1 MMGEEIFF
9 EIGREALLVVL
20 KLGLP
25 ILGATLVVGILVS
38 IFQAVTQVHELTLTF
53 VPKILVVILILVLL
67 GPWMVR
73 TILDFV
79 VQLFWN
85 LPSLVR

>member
-1 MMGEEIFF
+1 MGEELFF
-9 EIGREALLVVL
+9 EIGREVLLVVA
-20 KLGLP
+20 KIGLP

-38 IFQAVTQVHELTLTF
+38 IFQAVTQVHEMTLTF
-53 VPKILVVILILVLL
+53 VPKILVVILVMIVL

-79 VQLFWN
+79 TRLFWN
-85 LPSLVR
+85 LPSFVR

>member
-1 MMGEEIFF
+1 MGEELFF
-9 EIGREALLVVL
+9 EIAREALLVVT
-20 KLGLP
+20 KVGLP

-38 IFQAVTQVHELTLTF
+38 IFQAVTQVHEMTLTF
-53 VPKILVVILILVLL
+53 VPKILVVILVMIIL

-79 VQLFWN
+79 IQLFWN
-85 LPSLVR
+85 LPSFVR

>member
-1 MMGEEIFF
+1 MGEELFL
-9 EIGREALLVVL
+9 EVGREALLVVL
-20 KLGLP
+20 KVGLP

-53 VPKILVVILILVLL
+53 VPKILVVIFLIIFL

-79 VQLFWN
+79 IQLFWN
-85 LPSLVR
+85 LPSFVR

>member
-1 MMGEEIFF
+1 MGEELFF
-9 EIGREALLVVL
+9 EIGREALIVVARI
-20 KLGLP
+20 GLP

-38 IFQAVTQVHELTLTF
+38 IFQAVTQVHEMTLTF
-53 VPKILVVILILVLL
+53 VPKILVVILVMIVL

-79 VQLFWN
+79 IRLFWN
-85 LPSLVR
+85 LPSFVR

>member
-1 MMGEEIFF
+1 MGEEIFF

-73 TILDFV
+73 TMLDFV

>member
-1 MMGEEIFF
+1 MGEEIFF

>member
-1 MMGEEIFF
+1 MGEQIFF

>member
-1 MMGEEIFF
+1 MGEELFF

-20 KLGLP
+20 KVGLP
-25 ILGATLVVGILVS
+25 VLGATLLVGILVS

-53 VPKILVVILILVLL
+53 VPKILVVILILVVL

-73 TILDFV
+73 TVLDFV
-79 VQLFWN
+79 IQLFWN
-85 LPSLVR
+85 LPVLVR

>member
-1 MMGEEIFF
+1 MGEELFF
-9 EIGREALLVVL
+9 EVGREALLVVL
-20 KLGLP
+20 KVGLP

-53 VPKILVVILILVLL
+53 VPKILVVIFLLIFL

-79 VQLFWN
+79 IQLFWN
-85 LPSLVR
+85 LPTFVR